1 MSNNL
6 FLQGLTLEQLQE
18 LMRSTF
24 REELSKVI
32 PQQQDEKLLSP
43 KEARKVWSP
52 AVSLVTLDK
61 WEKEGYL
68 TAHWFGGRKFYRLS
82 EILAA
87 AKIIQ
92 PYKKP
97 GGAHG

>member
-1 MSNNL
+1 MSNL
-6 FLQGLTLEQLQE
+6 FMQGLTLEQLQE

-43 KEARKVWSP
+43 KEARKIWQP

-61 WEKEGYL
+61 WEKEGHL
-68 TAHWFGGRKFYRLS
+68 KAHWYGGRKFYRLS

-87 AKIIQ
+87 AKVLQ
-92 PYKKP
+92 PYNR
-97 GGAHG
+97 GGVK